1 MPTILDLLGGKV
13 ALHGRSMLEEHK
25 KKRLTL
31 TIGNPGLE
39 MHLREGPYFIHL
51 PLQDASS
58 AKLFDMSNDPS
69 QPPPPP
75 RSLQESK
82 KDDIIHIQWGWKA
95 FDFLGELRQ
104 NLVDAHTTGVP
115 CKDCALAA
123 LLELESLR
131 PEFS

>member
-58 AKLFDMSNDPS
+58 AKLFDVSNEPG
-69 QPPPPP
+69 QQHPH
-75 RSLQESK
+75 SLQEFK
-82 KDDIIHIQWGWKA
+82 KDDIIQWGWKA
-95 FDFLGELRQ
+95 FNFLGELRQ
-104 NLVDAHTTGVP
+104 NLVDAHTTGL
-115 CKDCALAA
+115 CSSTAL
-123 LLELESLR
+123 
-131 PEFS
+131 